1 MFGWGYVIEHCIS
14 LFQKE
19 QEDRA
24 FRTYITECLRY
35 ISENT
40 AKTAAAMIGDGAEVK
55 YISKPFDDILNPKP
69 QDTRTPEEIIAKM
82 KEKIKKIGGDTD

>member
-1 MFGWGYVIEHCIS
+1 MDTCIS

-24 FRTYITECLRY
+24 LRTYITECMRH

-40 AKTAAAMIGDGAEVK
+40 AKTASALLGENAEAK
-55 YISKPFDDILNPKP
+55 YMSVSFEDIIHPKP
-69 QDTRTPEEIIAKM
+69 QDKRTPEEIILKM
-82 KEKIKKIGGDTD
+82 KEKIKKIGGEAN